1 MRSSAPE
8 SLDNTLFALA
18 YNNQTVTQ
26 SQVGEIEEEWI
37 PISECAEKD
46 GKLNRLYYSPDS
58 KKYKAEG
65 NCALQRICAQVIM
78 AKHEFLISKGKTDG
92 GGSRLQYTGDITKF

>member
-18 YNNQTVTQ
+18 YNNKTATQ
-26 SQVGEIEEEWI
+26 SQVGEIEKEWI

-46 GKLNRLYYSPDS
+46 GRLNRLYYSPES
-58 KKYKAEG
+58 KKYKADG

-78 AKHEFLISKGKTDG
+78 AKHEYLISQGKIEGDG
-92 GGSRLQYTGDITKF
+92 PRLHYTEDITKF